1 MIIYIKHFVSPHSF
15 GIDGSSLISVILCS
29 SGTTGMSK
37 GTMLSSD
44 QCLQMTRAI
53 PQMIG
58 PTMLC
63 FSSLYWL
70 SGFYILMY
78 SLANV
83 CRRVITKRKFS
94 PLLFVHLI
102 EQYRVNVVLTPP
114 SLVAMLVQSP
124 VLKLADLSSMR
135 LYLVGGGFLAQH
147 LRETLQDHLLYG
159 ALIMTYGMT
168 EMAGVVASTQPF
180 QKPANSVGKIAPN
193 MKIKVAKVFLVLR
206 DFLLL

>member
-1 MIIYIKHFVSPHSF
+1 
-15 GIDGSSLISVILCS
+15 
-29 SGTTGMSK
+29 MSK

-44 QCLQMTRAI
+44 QCLQMAQAF

-58 PTMLC
+58 PAMLC

-70 SGFYILMY
+70 SGFNLLIY
-78 SLANV
+78 SLGNV

-102 EQYRVNVVLTPP
+102 EQYRVNIVLTPP
-114 SLVAMLVQSP
+114 SQVAMLVQSP
-124 VLKLADLSSMR
+124 VYKLADLSSIR

-159 ALIMTYGMT
+159 ALIMVYGMT
-168 EMAGVVASTQPF
+168 EMAGIVTSTQPF
-180 QKPANSVGKIAPN
+180 QKPSNSVGKIMPN
-193 MKIKVAKVFLVLR
+193 MKIKVSQVYFVGMSV
-206 DFLLL
+206 